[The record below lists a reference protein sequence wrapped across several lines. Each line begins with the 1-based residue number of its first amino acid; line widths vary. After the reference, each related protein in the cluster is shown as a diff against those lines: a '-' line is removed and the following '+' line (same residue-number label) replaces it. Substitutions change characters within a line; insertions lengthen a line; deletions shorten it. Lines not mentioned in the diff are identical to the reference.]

1 MSQESENS
9 TSLSPPLLQDRNFIL
24 FFSAFSISTLGT
36 ATVPVAITFAL
47 LTSGYPASTVGLVIG
62 AQTAPV
68 VLLMLAG
75 GVVGDRWARRHLM
88 ITADLL
94 RCCTQATL
102 ATLLALGHPSLPI
115 LLSLAACGGMGT
127 AFYSTHEAGVL

>member
-36 ATVPVAITFAL
+36 AMVPVAITFAL
-47 LTSGYPASTVGLVIG
+47 LNAGYPASAVGLVIG

-88 ITADLL
+88 VASDIL
-94 RCCTQATL
+94 RCSTQATL
-102 ATLLALGHPSLPI
+102 AAVLTLGHP
-115 LLSLAACGGMGT
+115 
-127 AFYSTHEAGVL
+127 

>member
-1 MSQESENS
+1 MSHVSAGSGDQNIMPRANEGS
-9 TSLSPPLLQDRNFIL
+9 TTHGSRPLLQDRNFVL

-47 LTSGYPASTVGLVIG
+47 LSTGYPASAVGLVIG

-75 GVVGDRWARRHLM
+75 GVVGDRRARRHLM
-88 ITADLL
+88 IISDLL
-94 RCCTQATL
+94 RFC
-102 ATLLALGHPSLPI
+102 
-115 LLSLAACGGMGT
+115 
-127 AFYSTHEAGVL
+127 